1 MVDLRRFELP
11 TPTMRMWCA
20 PSCATSP
27 YFHGNYTPV
36 LKICQVPGHSVLW
49 EVLILCLPN
58 LVGCAIVS
66 IVTFAL
72 VSTESCVIFMKTVR
86 QNMIRAIIASSL
98 RTLANLCF
106 TGTILQTFLASLGFS
121 STFVYINATILSAA
135 NVTTTF
141 LFSRWA
147 DKGSVIKRA
156 AIVEIPHALLYLLY
170 IPICLW
176 KSASLSTFLALTG
189 ICLLQT
195 VCTAL
200 YTVCEYKVPY
210 VIFNAKDYGTFLSF
224 SGIVSSL
231 LSLLTG
237 ALISWLTK
245 YYDYAQ
251 LMLVSGGISAALMLT
266 SALLHRSQK
275 SVVDE
280 PPPSAQA
287 NNRKSLS
294 LVEIFKVPVFL
305 HLIPANFLRGF
316 SGGVVSVFATIA
328 LSNGQSDSVVTSM
341 VSYQAAAALV
351 GCFAFGF
358 CIKYLSPR
366 LITLLGSLAFLL
378 APLILVHNETVFLAA
393 FTLIIFGRTLV
404 EYAVPAL
411 LRFAVPAEIAGP
423 YNAWRM
429 VLYFSAN
436 MLATTAATV
445 IPVKPLLILTAV
457 MQVIS
462 GICFFGLRIMR
473 NASPSLLR
481 NNGR

>member
-1 MVDLRRFELP
+1 M
-11 TPTMRMWCA
+11 
-20 PSCATSP
+20 
-27 YFHGNYTPV
+27 N
-36 LKICQVPGHSVLW
+36 
-49 EVLILCLPN
+49 
-58 LVGCAIVS
+58 
-66 IVTFAL
+66 
-72 VSTESCVIFMKTVR
+72 TVR
-86 QNMIRAIIASSL
+86 NNMIRAIIAASL

-121 STFVYINATILSAA
+121 STFVYINATLLSAA

-141 LFSRWA
+141 MFSRWA

-195 VCTAL
+195 ICSAL

-210 VIFNAKDYGTFLSF
+210 VIFNAKDYGAYLSI
-224 SGIVSSL
+224 SGIVSSV
-231 LSLLTG
+231 LSLISG
-237 ALISWLTK
+237 ALISCLTK

-266 SALLHRSQK
+266 SSLLHRSQK

-280 PPPSAQA
+280 LPTDPKEKNQ
-287 NNRKSLS
+287 KKLS
-294 LVEIFKVPVFL
+294 LIEIFKIPVFL

-341 VSYQAAAALV
+341 VSYQSAAILI
-351 GCFAFGF
+351 GCFAFGLG
-358 CIKYLSPR
+358 IKYLSPR
-366 LITLLGSLAFLL
+366 LITLLGSFAFLL
-378 APLILVHNETVFLAA
+378 CPLILVEDQTVFLAA
-393 FTLIIFGRTLV
+393 FTLIIFGRTLI

-411 LRFAVPAEIAGP
+411 LRFAVPADIAGP

-429 VLYFSAN
+429 ILYFSAN
-436 MLATTAATV
+436 MLATSIATV
-445 IPVKPLLILTAV
+445 VPVKLLLIITAV
-457 MQVIS
+457 MQMIS
-462 GICFFGLRIMR
+462 GISFFCLKIMR
-473 NASPSLLR
+473 DASPNLLCK
-481 NNGR
+481 NGK

>member
-1 MVDLRRFELP
+1 MTV
-11 TPTMRMWCA
+11 
-20 PSCATSP
+20 
-27 YFHGNYTPV
+27 
-36 LKICQVPGHSVLW
+36 
-49 EVLILCLPN
+49 
-58 LVGCAIVS
+58 
-66 IVTFAL
+66 
-72 VSTESCVIFMKTVR
+72 VR

-121 STFVYINATILSAA
+121 DTFVYINATLLSAA

-141 LFSRWA
+141 LCSRWA

-156 AIVEIPHALLYLLY
+156 ALVEIPHALLYLLY

-176 KSASLSTFLALTG
+176 KSASLSIFLALTG

-210 VIFNAKDYGTFLSF
+210 VIFTAKDYGTFLSI
-224 SGIVSSL
+224 SGIVGSL
-231 LSLLTG
+231 LSLITG
-237 ALISWLTK
+237 ALISRLTK

-251 LMLVSGGISAALMLT
+251 LMLVSGGISAGLMLI
-266 SALLHRSQK
+266 SALLHSSQK
-275 SVVDE
+275 SVVSE
-280 PPPSAQA
+280 PAPSLQA
-287 NNRKSLS
+287 KSQKKLS
-294 LVEIFKVPVFL
+294 LIEIFKVPVFL

-341 VSYQAAAALV
+341 VSYQAAATLA

-358 CIKYLSPR
+358 CIKHISPR
-366 LITLLGSLAFLL
+366 LITLLGSFTFLL
-378 APLILVHNETVFLAA
+378 APLILVKNETIFITV
-393 FTLIIFGRTLV
+393 FTLIIFGRTLI

-411 LRFAVPAEIAGP
+411 LRFAVSVEIAGP

-429 VLYFSAN
+429 ILYFSAN
-436 MLATTAATV
+436 MLATSAATV
-445 IPVKPLLILTAV
+445 IPVKLLLIITAV
-457 MQVIS
+457 MQMIS
-462 GICFFGLRIMR
+462 GISFFGLKIMR
-473 NASPSLLR
+473 KASPSLLYK
-481 NNGR
+481 NGR